1 MRAPPRLDNHRHT
14 APVIIRAVFGSERT
28 APGLHDD
35 GHAPSVVARAIIW
48 LGRCKNYR
56 PGGGLRERGRAGN
69 GSVGRPSC
77 VVAAGDVFVV
87 IVVVVV
93 RVRRGV
99 RVADRTGR
107 DDDFFFVVAFV
118 AGGPICETHLFE

>member
-1 MRAPPRLDNHRHT
+1 MPKYTPSPQTPIAILADIMRAPPRLDNHRHA

-35 GHAPSVVARAIIW
+35 GHAPPVVARAIFRI
-48 LGRCKNYR
+48 GRCKNYR
-56 PGGGLRERGRAGN
+56 PGGGGLRERGRAGN
-69 GSVGRPSC
+69 GRVGRPSC

-93 RVRRGV
+93 
-99 RVADRTGR
+99 
-107 DDDFFFVVAFV
+107 
-118 AGGPICETHLFE
+118 